1 MQEVKKKIIMIVVTN
16 LTIIKIEIF
25 QVFLKEMQIM
35 RIKIELIKI
44 F

>member
-1 MQEVKKKIIMIVVTN
+1 MQEVKKKIIMIVVKN